1 MMVSV
6 VFGANSDNVDILAQA
21 TTTRVDGAKF
31 ALKRNEAKK
40 VKCGWYSTWY
50 YNYYLNPYSNIYSGT
65 SKSWIYAQFWWF
77 GR

>member
-1 MMVSV
+1 MKKIILASLIMVSV

-31 ALKRNEAKK
+31 ALKNEAKE
-40 VKCGWYSTWY
+40 VKCGW
-50 YNYYLNPYSNIYSGT
+50 YSNIYSGT